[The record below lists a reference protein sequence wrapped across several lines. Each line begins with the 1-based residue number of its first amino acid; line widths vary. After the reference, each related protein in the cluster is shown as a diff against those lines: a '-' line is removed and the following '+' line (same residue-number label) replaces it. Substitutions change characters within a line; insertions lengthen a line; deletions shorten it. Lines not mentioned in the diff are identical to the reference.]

1 MITCFRNDFAG
12 QRAEKGAG
20 AEANRRSKDVSL
32 GYRRTSYRLPHP
44 ICAERYLHIVAL
56 RGASRKDASTKD
68 LHTRF
73 AGGSS
78 THGLSIFLFL
88 LCPDSVRRMKYKN
101 D

>member
-56 RGASRKDASTKD
+56 RGASRKMHPRRICTHVLQAAA
-68 LHTRF
+68 LHMGCRF
-73 AGGSS
+73 
-78 THGLSIFLFL
+78 FCFF
-88 LCPDSVRRMKYKN
+88 CVRIP
-101 D
+101 